1 MQTRFTMG
9 PEVNS
14 DPYHFGIIRDKLTH
28 TLPTIVPEAV
38 DELAM
43 AFPQYIPEGTTEGQ
57 RTSQAYLGKVIDRN
71 CAAEW
76 VEVSIWRPMLEI
88 VARVDNRGFVGA
100 PLCEYSSGESIV
112 SS

>member
-28 TLPTIVPEAV
+28 TLSTIVPEAV
-38 DELAM
+38 DELAIT
-43 AFPQYIPEGTTEGQ
+43 FPQYIPEGTTEGQ
-57 RTSQAYLGKVIDRN
+57 RTSQKYLENIIDRN
-71 CAAEW
+71 RAAEW